1 VIGPENPTKIKEI
14 ITEPF
19 IKIKENYMNLET
31 KYVQKEMRI
40 HETKMDEGADMDA
53 VLAGNEMEGYL
64 SMFFDE
70 MSRSV
75 NRVEVFFEFVD
86 VDLLVMYLEGVN
98 DFFDNFLKFLILF
111 MNRVNKF
118 MFNFVN
124 VKKYDRDWL
133 NVQNSLNILGLKNNL

>member
-1 VIGPENPTKIKEI
+1 
-14 ITEPF
+14 
-19 IKIKENYMNLET
+19 MNLET